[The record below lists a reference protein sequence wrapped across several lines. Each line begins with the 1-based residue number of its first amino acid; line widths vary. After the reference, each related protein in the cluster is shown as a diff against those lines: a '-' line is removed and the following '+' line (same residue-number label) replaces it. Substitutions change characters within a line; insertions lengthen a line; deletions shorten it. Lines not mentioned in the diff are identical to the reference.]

1 MTIKKKYL
9 ICIAIIIV
17 LTISF
22 LIFLLI
28 SKNEKKYTGS
38 MVGIFIHSNDNYRS
52 GVELRANGTCDI
64 ASSLDSKFNVYYL
77 DCTYIR
83 KDKEVILTYYTN
95 ASNKY
100 VTISYDILPDGNLG
114 LLNNIYYRQ

>member
-28 SKNEKKYTGS
+28 SKNGKKYTGS

-64 ASSLDSKFNVYYL
+64 ASSLDSKFNVYFLPIYL
-77 DCTYIR
+77 LFSSSISIQFYANIH
-83 KDKEVILTYYTN
+83 KNSINNKFYVIFLLPRRSLT
-95 ASNKY
+95 S
-100 VTISYDILPDGNLG
+100 
-114 LLNNIYYRQ
+114 R